1 MENLNEDYSK
11 LMEYLSAVDRT
22 LNLSQKLQEMNRL
35 IKFDKSM
42 LMPLERRNLLMYSKL
57 LKPDLLEKKC
67 IYCTDL
73 PPKTNYKFVEIDSIK
88 DVDFKPTPI
97 HIFGTSY
104 PVQQVCI
111 YEKSWLDEYYYNS
124 FNNISNSILK
134 EENNIHELNDRDN
147 NNRLIQLLEV
157 KEQKSKETKEII
169 KNEYFHH
176 QENDNIENEERTSKS
191 SNTQNQQNDSNKS
204 EISEENLKEDDRI
217 RISIGNSIENK
228 PKKSKHCCCCNLL

>member
-11 LMEYLSAVDRT
+11 LMEYLSVVDRT

-35 IKFDKSM
+35 VKFDKSM

-67 IYCTDL
+67 IYCMEL
-73 PPKTNYKFVEIDSIK
+73 PSKTKYKFVEIDSIK
-88 DVDFKPTPI
+88 EEDFKPTPI

-104 PVQQVCI
+104 PVRQVCI

-134 EENNIHELNDRDN
+134 EDNNIHELNDRDN
-147 NNRLIQLLEV
+147 NDRLIQLLEV
-157 KEQKSKETKEII
+157 KEKRSKETTEMI
-169 KNEYFHH
+169 KNEYFNH
-176 QENDNIENEERTSKS
+176 QENDNIENEERLSTSP
-191 SNTQNQQNDSNKS
+191 NQQNDNKS
-204 EISEENLKEDDRI
+204 EISEQNPKEDSQT
-217 RISIGNSIENK
+217 RISIDTPIENK
-228 PKKSKHCCCCNLL
+228 SKKSKHCCCNLL

>member
-11 LMEYLSAVDRT
+11 LMEYLNAVDRT
-22 LNLSQKLQEMNRL
+22 LKLSQKLQEMNRL

-57 LKPDLLEKKC
+57 LEPDLLEKKC
-67 IYCTDL
+67 IYCTEL

-169 KNEYFHH
+169 KNEYH